1 MTKYFADINVQLRVY
16 FEDDGEND
24 ITDQAM
30 ELAEHSFTLNGD
42 DTDYLGLEMV
52 GKPEQRK
59 TEAPR

>member
-1 MTKYFADINVQLRVY
+1 MSKYFADVNVQLRVY

-30 ELAEHSFTLNGD
+30 ELAEHAFTLTDD

-52 GKPEQRK
+52 GKPVERD
-59 TEAPR
+59 AAA